1 MLRLFLRIQLVLVFV
16 LTVSLL
22 SGCIKTTSVPTR
34 FYVLNPFDYDV
45 SLVNETKKNVSSS
58 VEIASLRLPQY
69 LEKPQIVTRSSKNR
83 LELAEYHQW
92 GGNLRKN
99 MTRVLA
105 QNISQLLD
113 TPNISIAPFSPPV
126 PPEFRVEIEVMRFER
141 DFNGQV
147 RFSTQWRL
155 SSGQDRKI
163 LVTRMTDLE
172 SPVVQPLPDFEHTVL
187 TMSALL
193 GELSRIIGQEIL
205 KHDQGGAVP

>member
-193 GELSRIIGQEIL
+193 GELSRIIGREIL

>member
-1 MLRLFLRIQLVLVFV
+1 MLRLFLRIQLVLVSV

-22 SGCIKTTSVPTR
+22 SGCIKTTPVPTR

-45 SLVNETKKNVSSS
+45 SLVNETQKNVSLS

-105 QNISQLLD
+105 QNVSQLLA
-113 TPNISIAPFSPPV
+113 TPNISIAPFSSPV
-126 PPEFRVEIEVMRFER
+126 SPGFRVEIEVMRFER

-155 SSGQDRKI
+155 SSGQDRKT

-172 SPVVQPLPDFEHTVL
+172 SPVVQPLPDFEHTVS

-193 GELSRIIGQEIL
+193 GELSRIISQEIL
-205 KHDQGGAVP
+205 KYDQGGAVP